1 MAKFPVRIGYSRA
14 LACLIALASAGDAQ
28 Q

>member
-1 MAKFPVRIGYSRA
+1 MAKFPVRISYA
-14 LACLIALASAGDAQ
+14 LTFASLIALASAGDAQ